1 MQMENSVGDESK
13 SDRGPYSI
21 DIVTYNIFSLVKT
34 QIFISVVQR
43 KRTNERS

>member
-21 DIVTYNIFSLVKT
+21 DIVTYNILSLIGVEHCIT
-34 QIFISVVQR
+34 LAYSR
-43 KRTNERS
+43 E